1 METKNIAITALVVLL
16 LAVSIFAITSNANK
30 VDKEVVDELKV
41 DYDASIDAVE
51 GELSGAQEDVSELE
65 AELATITA
73 ELAAAPTLEEV
84 NALIAEL
91 DELKATATEAEQEI
105 IGKYLDELVLGNGIN
120 VALDDSDLTQLSD
133 TEINFNDND
142 KDVSEYFIFSADAKI
157 VGSEESKYKEFEDN
171 PYLVFENKG
180 ALKYEYRFDDAILL
194 SDIGDGEDE
203 DYLEID
209 FLGESITIVEADENG
224 ITVEKAIESYLEAGD
239 VVDVDGI
246 TVTFLRAGTDSAIFD
261 VDGETVIIENGETK
275 KIGDLKLEVTG
286 LFNEDGIEFDAV
298 FIKAGESITE
308 TIEDGDYFSDD
319 EMFVY
324 YFNISGTEL
333 NMIGLALDEK
343 MYDLDKDYKPL
354 ALGESFVFANDYI
367 SVLFEKTN
375 EPTYIEYEVNKEN
388 TGSSCKYEI
397 ESNDEEGFWFETKE
411 YDVVYLNKGK
421 FYSDDECKTYINTYM
436 ELGNTGFRLKYESSD
451 LKYEDLNI
459 ILYRFGVVGIDP
471 SPSYIED
478 FMDETVFYNRD
489 ETVLDNYG
497 VIFEGTE
504 DWNEDFDNGLVFKV
518 PEEMLEATIVVN

>member
-1 METKNIAITALVVLL
+1 
-16 LAVSIFAITSNANK
+16 
-30 VDKEVVDELKV
+30 
-41 DYDASIDAVE
+41 
-51 GELSGAQEDVSELE
+51 
-65 AELATITA
+65 
-73 ELAAAPTLEEV
+73 
-84 NALIAEL
+84 
-91 DELKATATEAEQEI
+91 
-105 IGKYLDELVLGNGIN
+105 
-120 VALDDSDLTQLSD
+120 
-133 TEINFNDND
+133 
-142 KDVSEYFIFSADAKI
+142 
-157 VGSEESKYKEFEDN
+157 
-171 PYLVFENKG
+171 
-180 ALKYEYRFDDAILL
+180 
-194 SDIGDGEDE
+194 
-203 DYLEID
+203 
-209 FLGESITIVEADENG
+209 
-224 ITVEKAIESYLEAGD
+224 
-239 VVDVDGI
+239 
-246 TVTFLRAGTDSAIFD
+246 
-261 VDGETVIIENGETK
+261 
-275 KIGDLKLEVTG
+275 LKLEVTG